1 MSTNRFDPVK
11 ELGNIRDQV
20 SRVLEDTFSTGGGAF
35 PVDIYETT
43 DSLVIVSA
51 PLLGLLPDSLDI
63 SIKDGVTLTVEG
75 ETAAPSDLADVNYL
89 RRERKFGRFSRTI
102 SLSVRVI
109 PEEAKASYKENTVKI
124 TLPKAERTS
133 PKVVKVT
140 PVE

>member
-20 SRVLEDTFSTGGGAF
+20 SRVLEDTFSSGNSAF

-51 PLLGLLPDSLDI
+51 PVLGLLVESLDI
-63 SIKDGVTLTVEG
+63 SIKDGITLTVEG
-75 ETAAPSDLADVNYL
+75 ETAPPADLADVNYL
-89 RRERKFGRFSRTI
+89 RRERKFGRFTRTI
-102 SLSVRVI
+102 SLPARVI
-109 PEEAKASYKENTVKI
+109 PEDAKANYKENVIKI
-124 TLPKAERTS
+124 TLPKAERTT